1 MDEKREDMDSL
12 EKLRDMIYEIVE
24 EMDEAELKALLE
36 LARILISDDVPDD
49 VDDGQ
54 GDVPDIMDEFEKS
67 GGKDRVLWKQI
78 LWSEKIKKIRD

>member
-1 MDEKREDMDSL
+1 MDKKREDMDSL

-24 EMDEAELKALLE
+24 QMDEAELKALLE
-36 LARILISDDVPDD
+36 LARILISDD